1 MKKSVIAF
9 LTLALATTGAKA
21 QDIFDNP
28 NNHSFFGVRL
38 SYELACPGDVKT
50 PGNPLKSEIF
60 GNGSGFSAEA
70 VYNIPLW
77 KNLYFQ
83 PGAGIY
89 YNTYSINKSWA
100 TKQLKDRLE
109 MTDPKIKSASSRQW
123 GIRIP
128 LHLGYNFDF
137 TPDIRVAFFTGPEV
151 NISFKGNA
159 HYGIGKTNIT
169 EPLFGND
176 GYLNRCDIKWRIG
189 VGATLSDHYYVA
201 VSGAIGMCDLSRD
214 QKIIDNNTGIIEKKA
229 QTMHSNLFD
238 ITLGYNF

>member
-9 LTLALATTGAKA
+9 LTLALAATGAKA

-38 SYELACPGDVKT
+38 SYELSAPGDITAPDSPQKLAV
-50 PGNPLKSEIF
+50 F
-60 GNGSGFSAEA
+60 GNSSGFSVEGI
-70 VYNIPLW
+70 YNLPLW

-83 PGAGIY
+83 PGVGIY
-89 YNTYSINKSWA
+89 YNTYSFDK
-100 TKQLKDRLE
+100 TFVKDILE
-109 MTDPKIKSASSRQW
+109 DDDVNLKSASARQW
-123 GIRIP
+123 GLRIP
-128 LHLGYNFDF
+128 LHVGYNFDF

-151 NISFKGNA
+151 NVSFKGKT
-159 HYGIGKTNIT
+159 HFGIDKYSVDG
-169 EPLFGND
+169 PLFGND

-214 QKIIDNNTGIIEKKA
+214 VKYTDDVTGLTIKTNTR
-229 QTMHSNLFD
+229 MHSNLFD